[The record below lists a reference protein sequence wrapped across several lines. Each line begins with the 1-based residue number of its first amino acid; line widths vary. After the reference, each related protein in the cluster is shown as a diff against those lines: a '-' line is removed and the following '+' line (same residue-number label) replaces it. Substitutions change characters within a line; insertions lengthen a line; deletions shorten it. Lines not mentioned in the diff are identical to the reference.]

1 MNLRNLFILLLIF
14 TSHFV
19 RGQMVGMPYMVNAVP
34 NPIINSF
41 STNVNTINEG
51 VSTILIPDF
60 VQGTARI
67 DNGVGI
73 VISGESYTVT
83 PSVTTTYTITVTN
96 VVGRSIS
103 QSITIYVNTL
113 VINNQPTDATVNTN
127 EFNSLTVNA
136 TGSGLLTYQ
145 WYNTSGIM
153 PDYVSNIYRSN
164 LPGSFYVIITS
175 TLNGVSKSITS
186 EIAIVTHNGISITTQ
201 PSSGMFGTGGTF
213 ELNLIATGTGTL
225 TYQWYK
231 GVDLIVGAN
240 SNSYLAS
247 VEDAYYVEVTSTL
260 NGVSNKLRS
269 NGVYVSENKVT
280 ITSQPQN
287 AYFTTGYSTSI
298 VTSYSYISE
307 ANLSFQWYNNAGI
320 ISGAINDNLTVTSTG
335 DYYLVISS
343 QLNGTTGTATSTV
356 ATITEVPAPE
366 IVSFNPDAYAIT
378 LGSSTTITPIFTGSS
393 GTINPGNI
401 SVASGQIVSLNPRV
415 STPYTLT
422 VSNLAGTQTSFQT
435 NVNVTTGTFTLTSG
449 QLAYSKDY
457 SKSILL
463 DNGKV
468 LIASANYSYAT
479 AAEVYDPSTQTFS
492 RTSNDMSTAGNG
504 RTYGGVVKL
513 QNGKVFF
520 IGGNNYTKTAEIY
533 DPTTNMFTLTNGI
546 TSRGRS
552 RSTTTLLN
560 NGQVLITGGYDGST
574 HSASCELYD
583 PNSDTFRS
591 TGNMSS
597 GRSNHTAT
605 KLSDGTVLIVG
616 GYDPGKFTVNGISN
630 TAEIYNPITG
640 TFSRTTGNLNK
651 VRQQHTATL
660 LNNGKV
666 LIVSGAT
673 NTGSS
678 NFTSSDAELYD
689 PTTKTFTLINISA
702 GTGRIFH
709 QATLLANGK
718 VLITGGS
725 KFDYSE
731 TYADGLIFDPIT
743 NTFYTEASSMTYSRR
758 FHTACLLNDESV
770 LIVGGYSPQGATS
783 GQGYTKTAEIF
794 KPD

>member
-1 MNLRNLFILLLIF
+1 MNLRNLFIIILIF

-19 RGQMVGMPYMVNAVP
+19 RGQMVGMPYMVNIVP

-41 STNVNTINEG
+41 TTNVNTINEG
-51 VSTILIPDF
+51 MSTILIPDF

-73 VISGESYTVT
+73 VISGEPYTVT

-96 VVGRSIS
+96 EVGRSIS

-113 VINNQPTDATVNTN
+113 IINNQPTDATVNTN
-127 EFNSLTVNA
+127 EFYSLTVNA

-145 WYNTSGIM
+145 WYNSSGIM
-153 PDYVSNIYRSN
+153 PDYVSNTYRSN
-164 LPGSFYVIITS
+164 QPGSFYVIITS
-175 TLNGVSKSITS
+175 TLDGVSKSITS
-186 EIAIVTHNGISITTQ
+186 DIVTVIINGISITTQ

-213 ELNLIATGTGTL
+213 ELNLIATGSGTL
-225 TYQWYK
+225 SYQWYK
-231 GVDLIVGAN
+231 GVDPIIGAN
-240 SNSYLAS
+240 ANSYLAS

-298 VTSYSYISE
+298 VTSYSYISG

-320 ISGAINDNLTVTSTG
+320 ISGAINDNLTVTSAG

-343 QLNGTTGTATSTV
+343 QLNGTTGTTTSTV

-401 SVASGQIVSLNPRV
+401 SVASGQIVSLNPTV

-422 VSNLAGTQTSFQT
+422 VRNLAGTQTSFQT

-492 RTSNDMSTAGNG
+492 RTSNDMSAAGNG
-504 RTYGGVVKL
+504 RTYGGAVKL
-513 QNGKVFF
+513 QNGKVLFV
-520 IGGNNYTKTAEIY
+520 GGMNYTKSAEIY
-533 DPTTNMFTLTNGI
+533 DPATNLFTLANGLA
-546 TSRGRS
+546 SRGRQ
-552 RSTTTLLN
+552 RFTTTLLN
-560 NGQVLITGGYDGST
+560 NGQVLITGGYDGTSDNAT
-574 HSASCELYD
+574 SELYD
-583 PNSDTFRS
+583 PISESFSS
-591 TGNMSS
+591 TGNMMSK
-597 GRSNHTAT
+597 RSDHTAT
-605 KLSDGTVLIVG
+605 KLNDGTVLIVG
-616 GYDPGKFTVNGISN
+616 GFGVGGTIGISN

-666 LIVSGAT
+666 LIVSGVT
-673 NTGSS
+673 NSGSG
-678 NFTSSDAELYD
+678 NFTTSDAELYD
-689 PTTKTFTLINISA
+689 PATKTFTLINMPS
-702 GTGRIFH
+702 GNGRLFH

-718 VLITGGS
+718 VLITGGATS
-725 KFDYSE
+725 TYSV

-743 NTFYTEASSMTYSRR
+743 NTFYTEASTMINARR
-758 FHTACLLNDESV
+758 FHTACLLNDGTV
-770 LIVGGYSPQGATS
+770 LIVGGYYPQGATIE
-783 GQGYTKTAEIF
+783 QRYTKTAEIF